1 MGLLI
6 LDVGT
11 TSMRGIVYDLK
22 GKKLAVCQVP
32 THPIFGKDG
41 YVSENPADW
50 RDNTLKIIRSVIE
63 QAGSSAIE
71 AVAITSA
78 RTSITPIDR
87 DGKPL
92 METIMWQDTRNR
104 EICRE
109 LSCYNGKCFSETG
122 ARVNTVFSGSKM
134 TWVRRECPELYP
146 QVYKF
151 LNIPEYIVY
160 LMTGE
165 FCSDYTYASRTGL
178 LDLRRKVWDP
188 EMLELYEVEEN
199 KLCRLIEPGQTAGK
213 VDAQF
218 AAASGLREGIPVL
231 HAGGDQQCAAVGQ
244 NVVREGNVSL
254 VLGTGGFLI
263 AACDR
268 VPDNLR
274 DDVICNCSS
283 IAGKYVIES
292 NVLACSAAFDWFAAK
307 LYGMEKETD
316 QGVEKA
322 IDYRVTEA
330 ELAGEKDVTSCLVL
344 PYFEGRGTPDWN
356 TSAKAAV
363 LNVTLAT
370 RRSEMFKSMMES
382 IFMELDNHLEVFRGY
397 TKVENI
403 MISGGLTASRTLNQ
417 LQADVYG
424 QPVHLNAE
432 KESTALG
439 AYLVALT
446 GLGYFSSV
454 EEAGEKTGAFCSGDM
469 YAPDPE
475 KHSRYLEKQ
484 KEMNRVYQ
492 LLRS

>member
-22 GKKLAVCQVP
+22 GNKLAVCQVP
-32 THPIFGKDG
+32 THPVFGSDG
-41 YVSENPADW
+41 TVSENPVDW
-50 RDNTLKIIRSVIE
+50 SGNTLKIVKSVVE
-63 QAGSSAIE
+63 KTGSDAIE

-78 RTSITPIDR
+78 RTSITPVDR

-92 METIMWQDTRNR
+92 MDTIMWQDTRNR
-104 EICRE
+104 AICRE

-146 QVYKF
+146 NVYKF

-165 FCSDYTYASRTGL
+165 FCSDYTYASRSGL
-178 LDLRRKVWDP
+178 MDIRRKVWDP
-188 EMLELYEVEEN
+188 EMLKLYEVEEN
-199 KLCRLIEPGQTAGK
+199 KLCRLIEPGQTAGE
-213 VDAQF
+213 VDAHF
-218 AAASGLREGIPVL
+218 AEISGLKEGIPVI

-244 NVVREGNVSL
+244 HVVKEGNVSL

-263 AACDR
+263 AACDS
-268 VPDNLR
+268 VPENLK

-292 NVLACSAAFDWFAAK
+292 NVLACSAAFDWFAHQI
-307 LYGMEKETD
+307 YGMDK
-316 QGVEKA
+316 
-322 IDYRVTEA
+322 IDYGVTES
-330 ELAGEKDVTSCLVL
+330 ELSKEKDVTSCLVL

-356 TSAKAAV
+356 ANARAAF

-382 IFMELDNHLEVFRGY
+382 IFMELNNHLQVFRGY
-397 TKVENI
+397 TKVDNI
-403 MISGGLTASRTLNQ
+403 MISGGLTASKALNQ

-424 QPVHLNAE
+424 QPIHLNAE

-439 AYLVALT
+439 AYLVALA
-446 GLGYFSSV
+446 GLGVYPSV
-454 EEAGEKTGAFCSGDM
+454 KEAGEKIHAFRSEKV
-469 YAPDPE
+469 YVRDPE
-475 KHSRYLEKQ
+475 KHKKYIEKE
-484 KEMNRVYQ
+484 KKMNRIYQ
-492 LLRS
+492 LLKD